1 MLFEGIRLA
10 LASIWSQKLR
20 TFLTVLANIVA
31 VSSVIAVVSIVGGM
45 DTYVR
50 EKVAGEG
57 TGIVTLKRVDQL
69 RILSSLDEFIKSLRN
84 PRLTLQD
91 VDYIRAHV
99 THARLV
105 DALVTQ
111 SSRVAYRKRYLDGIN
126 IQGRYADYP
135 LLRDL
140 PLDAGRHFSRLE
152 VQAKSNVVVIGWDV
166 ARNLF
171 PDEDPLDKMVKIGRR
186 PFRVVGVVEEQPNI
200 LGRNQNRFLVTPITS
215 FQKVY
220 GTRSSVNILIQTPS
234 LETIQET
241 VDEVTAHMRIR
252 HQLRPGDRNDFEVT
266 TADALVSLWKGIS
279 SSIFLVL
286 IVITSISLV
295 IGGIVIMNI
304 MLVSVTE
311 RTREIGIRKALGAKR
326 TDVLWQ
332 MLVESMTL
340 SSIGGV
346 LGITVGF
353 GVASVVGLLS
363 PLPYTIEPWAIVAG
377 LVVTLATGIFF
388 GIYPAN
394 KAAQLDPI
402 EALRHE

>member
-91 VDYIRAHV
+91 VDYIRTHV

-171 PDEDPLDKMVKIGRR
+171 PDEDPLGKMVKIGRR

>member
-20 TFLTVLANIVA
+20 TFLTVLANVVA

-57 TGIVTLKRVDQL
+57 TGIVTLRRVDQL
-69 RILSSLDEFIKSLRN
+69 KILSSLDEFIKSLRN
-84 PRLTLQD
+84 PRLTLRD
-91 VDYIRAHV
+91 VDYIRANV
-99 THARLV
+99 TSAQRV
-105 DALVTQ
+105 DASVSQ
-111 SSRVAYRKRYLDGIN
+111 GSRVAYRKRYLDSIR

-135 LLRDL
+135 LLRNL
-140 PLDAGRHFSRLE
+140 PLASGRHFSRLE
-152 VQAKSNVVVIGWDV
+152 VQAKSNVAVIGWDV
-166 ARNLF
+166 AKSLF
-171 PDEDPLDKMVKIGRR
+171 PDEDPLDKTVKIGRR
-186 PFRVVGVVEEQPNI
+186 PFRVVGVVEEQANI
-200 LGRNQNRFLVTPITS
+200 LGQNQNRFLVTPITS

-220 GTRSSVNILIQTPS
+220 GTRNSVNILIQAVD
-234 LETIQET
+234 LATIDET
-241 VDEVTAHMRIR
+241 VEEVTAQMRIR

-266 TADALVSLWKGIS
+266 TAEGLVSLWKGIS
-279 SSIFLVL
+279 SSIFMVL

-326 TDVLWQ
+326 TNVLWQ

-340 SSIGGV
+340 SSVGGV
-346 LGITVGF
+346 LGITMGF
-353 GVASVVGLLS
+353 VVASVVGVLS
-363 PLPYTIEPWAIVAG
+363 PLPYTIAPWAIVAG
-377 LVVTLATGIFF
+377 LVVTVFTGIFF

>member
-50 EKVAGEG
+50 EKIAGEG
-57 TGIVTLKRVDQL
+57 TGIVTIRRVDQL
-69 RILSSLDEFIKSLRN
+69 KILSSLDEFIKSLRN
-84 PRLTLQD
+84 PRLTLRD
-91 VDYIRAHV
+91 VDYIRANV
-99 THARLV
+99 TNARLV
-105 DALVTQ
+105 DASVSQ
-111 SSRVAYRKRYLDGIN
+111 GARVAYRKRYLDGIRV
-126 IQGRYADYP
+126 QGRYADYP
-135 LLRDL
+135 VLRDWTL
-140 PLDAGRHFSRLE
+140 AAGRHFSRLE
-152 VQAKSNVVVIGWDV
+152 VQSKSNVVVIGWDV
-166 ARNLF
+166 AKNLF

-186 PFRVVGVVEEQPNI
+186 PFRIVGIVEEQANI
-200 LGRNQNRFLVTPITS
+200 LGQNQNRFLVTPITS

-220 GTRSSVNILIQTPS
+220 GTRSSVNILVQAAD
-234 LETIQET
+234 LGTIDET
-241 VDEVTAHMRIR
+241 VEEVTSYMRIR
-252 HQLRPGDRNDFEVT
+252 HRLRPGDRNDFEVT
-266 TADALVSLWKGIS
+266 TAEGLVSLWKGIS
-279 SSIFLVL
+279 SSIFMVL

-326 TDVLWQ
+326 TNVLWQ

-340 SSIGGV
+340 SSVGGV
-346 LGITVGF
+346 IGITMGF
-353 GVASVVGLLS
+353 VVASVVGLLS
-363 PLPYTIEPWAIVAG
+363 PLPYTIAPWAIVAG
-377 LVVTLATGIFF
+377 LVVTVATGIFF

-394 KAAQLDPI
+394 KAARLDPI

>member
-91 VDYIRAHV
+91 VDYIRTHV

-135 LLRDL
+135 VLRDL

-152 VQAKSNVVVIGWDV
+152 VQSKSNVVVIGWDV

-171 PDEDPLDKMVKIGRR
+171 PDEDPLDRMVKIGRR
-186 PFRVVGVVEEQPNI
+186 PFRVVGVVKEQPNI

-326 TDVLWQ
+326 TDILWQ

-346 LGITVGF
+346 LGITMGF
-353 GVASVVGLLS
+353 GVASVVALLS
-363 PLPYTIEPWAIVAG
+363 PLPYTIAPWAIVAG
-377 LVVTLATGIFF
+377 LVVTVATGIFF

>member
-20 TFLTVLANIVA
+20 TFLTVLANVVA

-57 TGIVTLKRVDQL
+57 TGIVTIRRVDQL
-69 RILSSLDEFIKSLRN
+69 KILSSLDEFIKSLRN
-84 PRLTLQD
+84 PRLTLRD
-91 VDYIRAHV
+91 VDYIRANV
-99 THARLV
+99 TNAQLV
-105 DALVTQ
+105 DASVSQ
-111 SSRVAYRKRYLDGIN
+111 GSRVAYRKRYLDGIR
-126 IQGRYADYP
+126 IQGRYANYP
-135 LLRDL
+135 LLRNL
-140 PLDAGRHFSRLE
+140 TLASGRHFSRLE
-152 VQAKSNVVVIGWDV
+152 VQAKSNVAVIGWDV
-166 ARNLF
+166 AKSLF

-186 PFRVVGVVEEQPNI
+186 PFRVVGVVEEQANI
-200 LGRNQNRFLVTPITS
+200 LGQNQNRFLVTPITS

-220 GTRSSVNILIQTPS
+220 GTRSSVNILIQAVD
-234 LETIQET
+234 LGTIHET
-241 VDEVTAHMRIR
+241 VEEATAQMRIR
-252 HQLRPGDRNDFEVT
+252 HRLRPGDRNDFEVT
-266 TADALVSLWKGIS
+266 TAEGLVSLWKGIS

-311 RTREIGIRKALGAKR
+311 RTREIGIRKALGAR
-326 TDVLWQ
+326 RSNVLWQ

-340 SSIGGV
+340 SSVGGII
-346 LGITVGF
+346 GITMGF
-353 GVASVVGLLS
+353 VVASVVGLLS
-363 PLPYTIEPWAIVAG
+363 PLPYTIAPWAIVAG
-377 LVVTLATGIFF
+377 LVVTVFTGIFF